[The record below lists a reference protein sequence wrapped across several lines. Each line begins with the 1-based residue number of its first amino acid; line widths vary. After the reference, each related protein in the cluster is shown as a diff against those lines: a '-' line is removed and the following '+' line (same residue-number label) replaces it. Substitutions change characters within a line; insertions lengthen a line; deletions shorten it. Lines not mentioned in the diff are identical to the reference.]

1 MTQTSNNNPEQILV
15 VEDDASH
22 RDLVVE
28 ELKDAGLNVV
38 AVGDAEAAREHLETG
53 RISLVLSDLR
63 LPGNDGQDLLIQSR
77 RLPMPPSFIM
87 LTAFGTIAQAVEALK
102 QGADDFLT
110 KPVDLDHLVISV
122 RRALRTRRLQAEVAR
137 YRELLEA
144 DDFHGLI
151 GSSPAMQTLYEN
163 VRRLARASGPVLV
176 TGESG
181 TGKELVARA
190 IHAESDRAGGPFVAI
205 NCAGIPGELM
215 ESELFGHAAGAFS
228 GAQQARRGLFAE
240 AHGGTLLL
248 DEIGEMPMAMQA
260 KLLRLLQDGR
270 VRPVGSNQEKETDV
284 RVVAATNRDLGPMI
298 AENCFREDLFYRL
311 ETFRLH
317 VPPLRERGDDIERLA
332 ARFLARFGAA
342 MDRPVE
348 GITPEA
354 LRALRSYS
362 FPGNVRELTNLIE
375 RAVTFCRGSEIQLAD
390 LPERLDAARTESGA
404 SAAATQLWSEEDTH
418 MPTLQEI
425 EDRYIRWVLE
435 RLDGNKRQA
444 AKVLG
449 IGRRTL
455 YRRLGDGSQDDDTD
469 MDTRAPRRT

>member
-1 MTQTSNNNPEQILV
+1 MNENPHATILV
-15 VEDDASH
+15 VEDDPSH
-22 RDLVVE
+22 RDLVSE
-28 ELKDAGLNVV
+28 ELQDAGWTVLT
-38 AVGDAEAAREHLETG
+38 AGDVPDARHLLQG
-53 RISLVLSDLR
+53 GGVDLVLSDLR
-63 LPGNDGQDLLIQSR
+63 LPGEDGLALLEDC
-77 RLPMPPSFIM
+77 RLHALPPAFIM

-110 KPVDLDHLVISV
+110 KPVDLDHLVIAV
-122 RRALRTRRLQAEVAR
+122 RRALRNRRLQAEVAR
-137 YRELLEA
+137 YREMLQG

-151 GSSPAMQTLYEN
+151 GSSPPMQALYT
-163 VRRLARASGPVLV
+163 RIRQLAGAVGPVLV

-190 IHAESDRAGGPFVAI
+190 IHAESPRAEGPFVAI

-228 GAQQARRGLFAE
+228 GARQARRGLFQE

-270 VRPVGSNQEKETDV
+270 VRPVGSNREVETDV
-284 RVVAATNRDLGPMI
+284 RVVAATHRDPAVLI
-298 AENCFREDLFYRL
+298 REQSFREDLYYRL

-317 VPPLRERGDDIERLA
+317 VPPLRQRGDDIERLA

-342 MDRPVE
+342 MDRRVD
-348 GITPEA
+348 GISPEA
-354 LRALRSYS
+354 LRALHAYA

-375 RAVTFCRGSEIQLAD
+375 RAVTFCRGDQIQLRD
-390 LPERLDAARTESGA
+390 LPDAVTRRPRDGG
-404 SAAATQLWSEEDTH
+404 AAAFPWSPQEDAP
-418 MPTLQEI
+418 MPTLAEV
-425 EDRYIRWVLE
+425 EDRYIRWVLH
-435 RLDGNKRQA
+435 RLEGNKRQA
-444 AKVLG
+444 ARVLG

-455 YRRLGDGSQDDDTD
+455 YRRLEGSHPEADPED
-469 MDTRAPRRT
+469 PS